1 MRAPIGNRRPT
12 IHVDVFAWYHVG
24 LPSVYLRS
32 RVYVR
37 AHSMCRR
44 RASVPGARSSERAAH
59 TRKAPYIR
67 SIYTRPMYTRAGRYI
82 PHTWC
87 EPLPLIPR
95 SVMELRP
102 SLLSLNKRTG
112 HGPRRRRSHREE
124 F

>member
-12 IHVDVFAWYHVG
+12 IRVDVFAWYHVG

-67 SIYTRPMYTRAGRYI
+67 SIYTRPIYTSNVVQAAPVDPAERDGVEA
-82 PHTWC
+82 
-87 EPLPLIPR
+87 
-95 SVMELRP
+95 
-102 SLLSLNKRTG
+102 
-112 HGPRRRRSHREE
+112 
-124 F
+124 